1 VGHVDDNSED
11 PNYRLKTL
19 TAN

>member
-1 VGHVDDNSED
+1 VGHVDDKSED